1 MKKTVILLSGLF
13 LFLTSCDKNDDDG
26 GGETPQAVTLN
37 NEINE
42 FIWKGLNHWYFWQ
55 EDVTNLA
62 DSKDDDQDAFYTYLN
77 SIKTTGDANTTEEAL
92 FNSLI
97 YKPDVVDDFSW
108 FIDDVDAQLASFN
121 GISTTYGIT
130 RGPLVRV
137 GATNNVVQVIGSVA
151 AGSPAEAAGLK
162 RGDIISKV
170 DGEVMTI
177 DNYIIINKLYTQET
191 VTLGLATVSETDA
204 LTQTEEKSITSATLS
219 INPVLHTSV
228 IEEGGRKIGY
238 LVYEGFRGTYNGELN
253 DAFGELKAAG
263 INELILDFRYN
274 GGGSVLTSALL
285 ASMIYG
291 EANPYIQG
299 SSNGDVFA
307 ELRYNSKRSAENNS
321 VYPFF
326 QDVFLYDKNTG
337 NQSGATAM
345 NRLTGITR
353 LYVIGTERTASASE
367 MIINGLR
374 PYIPVKVIGEKTK
387 GKNEGS
393 ITVVDAPKGS
403 RDEPYTDTDNRS
415 TKHTVGMQPIVFQ
428 IYNAN
433 NESDY
438 TNGFVPDIEVI
449 EYQYYKNIKP
459 YGDTTDPLLRAALD
473 DMLGTA
479 SKFDLQKDANTIN
492 VTEGVTYPK
501 FSSEM
506 YIMPNDIKPTNK

>member
-1 MKKTVILLSGLF
+1 MKKTVLLLSGLF
-13 LFLTSCDKNDDDG
+13 LFIASCDKNDDDG

-42 FIWKGLNHWYFWQ
+42 FIWKGLNHWYYWQ
-55 EDVTNLA
+55 PDVTNLA
-62 DSKDDDQDAFYTYLN
+62 DTKDDDQDAFYTYLN
-77 SIKTTGDANTTEEAL
+77 SYSTPEDLFKALKYEE
-92 FNSLI
+92 
-97 YKPDVVDDFSW
+97 KDDFSW
-108 FIDDVDAQLASFN
+108 YIEDVDEQLASFN

-137 GATNNVVQVIGSVA
+137 GATDNVVQVIGSVA
-151 AGSPAEAAGLK
+151 ADSPAEAAGLK

-177 DNYIIINKLYTQET
+177 DNYLIINKLYTQEN
-191 VTLGLATVSETDA
+191 VTLGLATVSETDE
-204 LTQTEEKSITSATLS
+204 LTQTEEKAITAATLS
-219 INPVLHTSV
+219 INPVLHTSI

-238 LVYEGFRGTYNGELN
+238 IVYEGFRGTYNGELN

-263 INELILDFRYN
+263 VNELILDFRYN
-274 GGGSVLTSALL
+274 GGGSVLSSALL

-291 EANPYIQG
+291 EATAETNTVSGEI
-299 SSNGDVFA
+299 FA
-307 ELRYNSKRSAENNS
+307 ELKYNTKRDAANS
-321 VYPFF
+321 STYPFF
-326 QDVFLYDKNTG
+326 EDVFLYDKTTG
-337 NQSGATAM
+337 AYSGATDM

-374 PYIPVKVIGEKTK
+374 PYIPVKVIGEKTT

-393 ITVVDAPKGS
+393 ITVVDAPGNS
-403 RDEPYTDTDNRS
+403 NTEPYTDTDNRS

-428 IYNAN
+428 IFNKLGEN
-433 NESDY
+433 DY
-438 TNGFVPDIEVI
+438 GDGFVPDVEVV
-449 EYQYYKNIKP
+449 EFQYYKNLKP

-479 SKFDLQKDANTIN
+479 GKFDLQKDTDAAK
-492 VTEGVTYPK
+492 VTKGVTYPK

-506 YIMPNDIKPTNK
+506 YIMPNDIKPTSK

>member
-1 MKKTVILLSGLF
+1 MKKTVFLLSGLI
-13 LFLTSCDKNDDDG
+13 LFLSACDKNDDDG
-26 GGETPQAVTLN
+26 GDVKTGEIKLN

-42 FIWKGLNHWYFWQ
+42 FIWKGLNHWYYWQ
-55 EDVTNLA
+55 PNVSALA
-62 DSKDDDQDAFYTYLN
+62 DTKDDDQDAFYTYLN
-77 SIKTTGDANTTEEAL
+77 GYSGPEELFDALKYTE
-92 FNSLI
+92 
-97 YKPDVVDDFSW
+97 KDDFSW
-108 FIDDVDAQLASFN
+108 FIDDVDEQLASFN

-130 RGPLVRV
+130 RGPLVQV
-137 GATNNVVQVIGSVA
+137 SGTNNVVQVIGSVA

-170 DGEVMTI
+170 DGEIMTV
-177 DNYIIINKLYTQET
+177 DNYIIINKLYTQES

-204 LTQTEEKSITSATLS
+204 LTQTEEKSITAATLS

-263 INELILDFRYN
+263 VNELILDFRYN

-291 EANPYIQG
+291 EATAETN
-299 SSNGDVFA
+299 STNGEIFA
-307 ELRYNSKRSAENNS
+307 ELKYNAKRDAANS
-321 VYPFF
+321 STYPFF
-326 QDVFLYDKNTG
+326 QDVFLYDKISGDYT
-337 NQSGATAM
+337 GATDM

-353 LYVIGTERTASASE
+353 LYVLGTERTASASE

-374 PYIPVKVIGEKTK
+374 PYIPVTVIGEKTT

-393 ITVVDAPKGS
+393 TTIVDAPKGS

-415 TKHTVGMQPIVFQ
+415 TKHTIGMQPIVFQ
-428 IYNAN
+428 IFNKEGN
-433 NESDY
+433 NDY
-438 TNGFVPDIEVI
+438 GDGFVPKIEVI

-459 YGDTTDPLLRAALD
+459 YGDTTDPLLRVALD

-479 SKFDLQKDANTIN
+479 AKFDLQKDTNAAK
-492 VTEGVTYPK
+492 VTKGVKYPK

-506 YIMPNDIKPTNK
+506 YIMPNDIKPTSK

>member
-55 EDVTNLA
+55 EDVPNLA
-62 DSKDDDQDAFYTYLN
+62 DTKDDDQDSFYTYLN
-77 SIKTTGDANTTEEAL
+77 SIKITGDAKTTEEAL

-108 FIDDVDAQLASFN
+108 FIEDVDEQLASFN

-137 GATNNVVQVIGSVA
+137 GATDNVVQVIGSVA

-177 DNYIIINKLYTQET
+177 DNYLIVNKLYTQES

-204 LTQTEEKSITSATLS
+204 LTQTEEKSLTAATLS
-219 INPVLHTSV
+219 INPVHHTSV

-263 INELILDFRYN
+263 VNELILDFRYN
-274 GGGSVLTSALL
+274 GGGSVLSSALL

-291 EANPYIQG
+291 EATAETNTVSG
-299 SSNGDVFA
+299 EVFA
-307 ELRYNSKRSAENNS
+307 ELKYNAKRDANNSS

-326 QDVFLYDKNTG
+326 EDVFLYDKTTG
-337 NQSGATAM
+337 AYSGATDM

-353 LYVIGTERTASASE
+353 LYVLGTERTASASE

-374 PYIPVKVIGEKTK
+374 PYINVKVIGEKTT

-393 ITVVDAPKGS
+393 ITVVDAPGNS
-403 RDEPYTDTDNRS
+403 NTEPYTDLDNRS

-438 TNGFVPDIEVI
+438 TNGFVPDVEVK
-449 EYQYYKNIKP
+449 EYEYYKNIKP
-459 YGDTTDPLLRAALD
+459 FGDTNEVLLRAALD

-479 SKFDLQKDANTIN
+479 GKFDLQKDANATN
-492 VTEGVTYPK
+492 VTEGVKFPK

-506 YIMPNDIKPTNK
+506 YIMPNDIKPTSK

>member
-1 MKKTVILLSGLF
+1 MKKTVLLLSGLF
-13 LFLTSCDKNDDDG
+13 LFIASCDKNDDDG

-55 EDVTNLA
+55 EDVPNLA
-62 DSKDDDQDAFYTYLN
+62 DTKDDDQDAFYTYLN
-77 SIKTTGDANTTEEAL
+77 SIKITGDAKTTEESL

-108 FIDDVDAQLASFN
+108 FIEDVDEQLASFN

-137 GATNNVVQVIGSVA
+137 GSTDNVVQVIGSIA

-177 DNYIIINKLYTQET
+177 DNYLIINKLYTQEN
-191 VTLGLATVSETDA
+191 VTLGLATVSETDE
-204 LTQTEEKSITSATLS
+204 LTQIEEKAITAATLS
-219 INPVLHTSV
+219 INPVLHTSI

-238 LVYEGFRGTYNGELN
+238 IVYEGFRGTYNGELN

-263 INELILDFRYN
+263 VNELILDFRYN
-274 GGGSVLTSALL
+274 GGGSVLTSAFL

-291 EANPYIQG
+291 EASAYIQG

-307 ELRYNSKRSAENNS
+307 ELKYNAKRDAANS
-321 VYPFF
+321 SIYPFF
-326 QDVFLYDKNTG
+326 EDVYLYDKNTG
-337 NQSGATAM
+337 NSAGMAPM

-374 PYIPVKVIGEKTK
+374 PYIPVKVVGEKTT

-393 ITVVDAPKGS
+393 ITVVDAPGNS
-403 RDEPYTDTDNRS
+403 NTEPYTDLDNRN

-438 TNGFVPDIEVI
+438 TNGFVPDIEVK
-449 EYQYYKNIKP
+449 EYQYYKNLKP

-479 SKFDLQKDANTIN
+479 GKFDLQKDTDAAKITK
-492 VTEGVTYPK
+492 GVTYPK

-506 YIMPNDIKPTNK
+506 YIMPNDIKPTSK